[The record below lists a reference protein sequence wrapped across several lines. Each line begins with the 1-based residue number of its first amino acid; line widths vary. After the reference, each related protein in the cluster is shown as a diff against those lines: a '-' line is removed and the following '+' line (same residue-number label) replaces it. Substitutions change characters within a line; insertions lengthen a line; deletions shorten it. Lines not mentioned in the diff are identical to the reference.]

1 YALTHDLIIYD
12 SLVKQFWSTAS
23 LRASKEGPPAILAT
37 IDKTSYTITESL
49 VRSQLQLDDEGSIED
64 LPIAKIYLGMDNLG
78 YPSEGKLTFFKNKFS
93 PQWRFLVHTI
103 MHCLSTKTGS
113 WDQFGSQLA
122 IAIICLTEGRRYNWS
137 SYIFKG
143 MVNNINNPK
152 KFLMFPRFLQMIL
165 EPKHTKQ
172 YHAFK
177 LTTKMFA
184 NMRLNFHRDHMPLI
198 GTMLPPPQAA
208 IAGESSGEDAPSN
221 PQTVPATITEPDHSH
236 DHASTPPRPTTTT
249 SGALVTKQGPF
260 SDPNIASSTRPHE
273 SSPDLFTSTN
283 VEYDT
288 MGGSFHSSPPR
299 STQAPPEGTTSGGA
313 EDLDKLTALS
323 SLVSTLVQKVNSQE
337 SDLQAHKLLFKEVV
351 GKLVKRVKLLEVQLK
366 GRKRKVV
373 LTDSDK
379 EEDAELN
386 VDPLIKLAQAAATAA
401 AASVAPTDGFHEAKI
416 PPSSSVP
423 TDDSGG
429 GSEVPAGDT
438 TGPSTIY
445 PSSIIVPTTSS
456 VPVAAPIPAGSGTTP
471 ESPSSPERDARK
483 GKGIAVDTPSP
494 TQHKTFKQLEEE
506 RLGWEAAERLQAQEL
521 ADFEKQ
527 RAASLMKDAN
537 LARQMMV
544 ELVNTRRKE
553 LAEQRAQ
560 ERRDRPMT
568 PSQLRQ
574 YMRTYVK
581 NQGPAVYSTGWTM
594 AQVRKLTPEQL
605 QEEFD
610 KIQRAVAFTRGF
622 KRDGSPK
629 TRASSKKLKT
639 GGDDVNLAATSHG
652 VPQEEAGAT
661 PSPNVSQEE
670 VAAPSHSQD
679 IPDAP
684 VKAPSTT
691 ASTAQHTG
699 SSPKKV
705 GTRKKRLGRKGV
717 HPSHSTI
724 PIEDGDPEA
733 EHKMC
738 IKYASDADSASDDDT
753 PVNLF
758 AVVDWE
764 LLPTGLGWIN
774 VIYRKDNSRKISQ
787 AEVVSPCSL
796 WGDLKVLIDSPE
808 VNDGSEVWKNQNTW
822 NIQSWKLYS
831 YSGVHV
837 LEIVGGLVIHMFVDK
852 KYPLSVNL
860 IERMLDHQLE
870 ICQDTVGNELTTAVQ
885 LIAFLKNQIAD
896 SRHPKVHDCPE
907 QTATGKDTS
916 NPFMAVMTCQKSYSS
931 STYYDSCSESGK
943 WFQSSMD
950 LTLSGPCLDADFL
963 VADSKFMKVAFGDGF
978 KMLLF
983 NPLVCSTKDLSR
995 NLKLTMSNSSLGED
1009 FPTGKDNSIV
1019 STGSTKVIPAG
1030 VKIYLGLD
1038 LQALFLGEIFMNV
1051 STSVRSRT
1059 SGDSSVAVYLL
1070 YGSAGVRVITP
1081 AAGGHSYKENSRKV
1095 ATVPAGRLCGSYW
1108 SAYGFFCLPCPILFV
1123 IAASIIGP
1131 QTPLDFGRCDGYG
1144 LDEAQTQVEL
1154 KDKQLSME
1162 DAVNATKMTTT
1173 VVNNSLFRMFFE
1185 KQKLTGINFMEWY
1198 RNLRIVLSVEDK
1210 LPFLEQ
1216 LIPAMPVL
1224 PARQVLPSDVLN
1236 THTA

>member
-1 YALTHDLIIYD
+1 MAAIKYRDEHNKVGFLEKPKGSDDYHQILDFLRGSHIRYALTHDPIIYD
-12 SLVKQFWSTAS
+12 SLVKQFWSKVS
-23 LRASKEGPPAILAT
+23 LRDSEEGPLAILAT
-37 IDKTSYTITESL
+37 IDRTPYTITESL
-49 VRSQLQLDDEGSIED
+49 VRSQLQLDDEGGVED
-64 LPIAKIYLGMDNLG
+64 LPIADIYL
-78 YPSEGKLTFFKNKFS
+78 
-93 PQWRFLVHTI
+93 
-103 MHCLSTKTGS
+103 GS

-152 KFLMFPRFLQMIL
+152 KFSMFPRFLQMIL
-165 EPKHTKQ
+165 EIETKNTKQ

-177 LTTKMFA
+177 LTSKMFA
-184 NMRLNFHRDHMPLI
+184 NMRLNFQGDHMPLM

-208 IAGESSGEDAPSN
+208 IAGESSGEDVPSN
-221 PQTVPATITEPDHSH
+221 PQTVPATITDPDHSH
-236 DHASTPPRPTTTT
+236 DHESTPPRPTTTVPA
-249 SGALVTKQGPF
+249 GALVNEQGPS
-260 SDPNIASSTRPHE
+260 SDPNIASSTRPYE
-273 SSPDLFTSTN
+273 FAPDLFTSTN
-283 VEYDT
+283 VEDDT
-288 MGGSFHSSPPR
+288 MGGSFPSSPSR

-337 SDLQAHKLLFKEVV
+337 SDLQSYKFVV
-351 GKLVKRVKLLEVQLK
+351 SR
-366 GRKRKVV
+366 RKRKFV

-379 EEDAELN
+379 EEDAELD

-401 AASVAPTDGFHEAKI
+401 AVPTDGLHEADI

-423 TDDSGG
+423 TDEFAG
-429 GSEVPAGDT
+429 GSDVPAGAT

-445 PSSIIVPTTSS
+445 PSSTTVPTTSS
-456 VPVAAPIPAGSGTTP
+456 VPAAAPIPAGSGTTP

-483 GKGIAVDTPSP
+483 GKGIAVDKPSP

-527 RAASLMKDAN
+527 RAESLMKDAN
-537 LARQMMV
+537 LARQMSQDFDMTEAQRKRQQEVLASAANYSDAAWDIILARLQENPDLTSSIFGVEFNDDDFAARMV

-610 KIQRAVAFTRGF
+610 KIQRVVAFTRGV

-629 TRASSKKLKT
+629 ARASSKKLKT

-684 VKAPSTT
+684 VKVPSTT
-691 ASTAQHTG
+691 ASTTQHTG

-738 IKYASDADSASDDDT
+738 IKYASDADSSSDDDT
-753 PVNLF
+753 PVNLH

-774 VIYRKDNSRKISQ
+774 VIYRKDNSRKCFTSLREILHMVTRADLMTIYGRVMTFYQDTQ
-787 AEVVSPCSL
+787 AEGVGLVL
-796 WGDLKVLIDSPE
+796 WGDLKVLMDSPE
-808 VNDGSEVWKNQNTW
+808 VNDGSDVWKNQNTW
-822 NIQSWKLYS
+822 SIQSWKLYS

-837 LEIVGGLVIHMFVDK
+837 LETVNGLVVHMFVDK

-870 ICQDTVGNELTTAVQ
+870 ILA
-885 LIAFLKNQIAD
+885 
-896 SRHPKVHDCPE
+896 SPE

-916 NPFMAVMTCQKSYSS
+916 NPFLAVMTCQKSYSS

-950 LTLSGPCLDADFL
+950 LTLSGPSFDADFL
-963 VADSKFMKVAFGDGF
+963 VADSTFNDGCF
-978 KMLLF
+978 WCRF
-983 NPLVCSTKDLSR
+983 SRCCCSILWYVVPTGSVV
-995 NLKLTMSNSSLGED
+995 
-1009 FPTGKDNSIV
+1009 PTGKDNSIV

-1030 VKIYLGLD
+1030 RTI
-1038 LQALFLGEIFMNV
+1038 LFLW
-1051 STSVRSRT
+1051 SVYYYLSSRAP
-1059 SGDSSVAVYLL
+1059 GSSVDSREGIIQYDLL
-1070 YGSAGVRVITP
+1070 SSTI
-1081 AAGGHSYKENSRKV
+1081 H
-1095 ATVPAGRLCGSYW
+1095 
-1108 SAYGFFCLPCPILFV
+1108 
-1123 IAASIIGP
+1123 
-1131 QTPLDFGRCDGYG
+1131 
-1144 LDEAQTQVEL
+1144 VEL
-1154 KDKQLSME
+1154 RCSLLCYISRLAKV
-1162 DAVNATKMTTT
+1162 DA
-1173 VVNNSLFRMFFE
+1173 
-1185 KQKLTGINFMEWY
+1185 
-1198 RNLRIVLSVEDK
+1198 LRRRLADGCG
-1210 LPFLEQ
+1210 
-1216 LIPAMPVL
+1216 
-1224 PARQVLPSDVLN
+1224 
-1236 THTA
+1236 